1 MGIKITYKNGVNTLV
16 VDGGVSVKNLQ
27 VRDGE
32 IISGTVTSE
41 DGSVISY
48 GNGFITHKTA
58 TVSWWKRFCLWIR
71 RLFG

>member
-48 GNGFITHKTA
+48 GNGGVSVN
-58 TVSWWKRFCLWIR
+58 VSWWKRLCNFFR
-71 RLFG
+71 SLFR